1 MDVILHDGATVI
13 RRGRKACDGVHG
25 DADHIVRNL
34 EVLDRGVR
42 QDLLHE
48 LDPEGECHPT
58 ARLRRTQRAFHIVA
72 DPDPGDQAGGE
83 ADKPHVRSLGAGARL
98 PGQWS
103 PQDARTGCGAPL
115 HDPLHHVHQ
124 NIRRL
129 IYGSRAARGKYII
142 MGDSD
147 DSYDFSDM
155 LPFVREL
162 RGGSELVMGNRFR
175 GEIKPGAMPWLNRW
189 LGTPVLSALG
199 RLFFG
204 SPIGDFNCGLRG
216 FSAGAFQKMDLR
228 TNGMEFASE
237 MIVKATLLKLKI
249 SEVPTTLSPDGRSRP
264 PHLRRWRDGW
274 RHLRFMLLYS
284 PRWLFLYPGGLLM
297 TLGLLLSLWLLPGPR
312 FIGRVGFDI
321 HTMIYAAI
329 MMFVG
334 YQAVTF
340 AVFTKVFAITHGLL
354 PKDAKFH
361 RAFRITLETG
371 LAVGGVLVALGLII
385 SMVALGYWE
394 RRGFGPLDPIRT
406 LRVVTPGTICLTI
419 GFQTVFSSF
428 FLSVLGLVK
437 R

>member
-1 MDVILHDGATVI
+1 MSELREISEVNAKSARNESVSIGKVSVNYGTSVTGEDQSDPEVTILMPCLNESETLEVCI
-13 RRGRKACDGVHG
+13 RKAQGFLDANQVRGEIVVSDNGSTDGSQE
-25 DADHIVRNL
+25 I
-34 EVLDRGVR
+34 
-42 QDLLHE
+42 
-48 LDPEGECHPT
+48 
-58 ARLRRTQRAFHIVA
+58 AR
-72 DPDPGDQAGGE
+72 
-83 ADKPHVRSLGAGARL
+83 SCGARVVDV
-98 PGQWS
+98 PIRGY
-103 PQDARTGCGAPL
+103 GAA
-115 HDPLHHVHQ
+115 
-124 NIRRL
+124 L

>member
-1 MDVILHDGATVI
+1 MNESHEISELNGESSRNSIAKVLVNYATSVTGDGQSDPEVTILMPCLNESETLEVCI
-13 RRGRKACDGVHG
+13 RKAQGFLEANEVRGEIVVSDNGSSDGSQE
-25 DADHIVRNL
+25 I
-34 EVLDRGVR
+34 
-42 QDLLHE
+42 
-48 LDPEGECHPT
+48 
-58 ARLRRTQRAFHIVA
+58 ARR
-72 DPDPGDQAGGE
+72 
-83 ADKPHVRSLGAGARL
+83 
-98 PGQWS
+98 
-103 PQDARTGCGAPL
+103 CGAKVVDVP
-115 HDPLHHVHQ
+115 V
-124 NIRRL
+124 RGYGAAL
-129 IYGSRAARGKYII
+129 IYGSSEARGKYII

-147 DSYDFSDM
+147 NSYDFSD
-155 LPFVREL
+155 LQPFLKEL

-175 GEIKPGAMPWLNRW
+175 GGIKPGAMPWLNRW

-216 FSAGAFQKMDLR
+216 FSADAFKKMDLR
-228 TNGMEFASE
+228 TTGMEFASE
-237 MIVKATLLKLKI
+237 MIVKAALLNLKI

-297 TLGLLLSLWLLPGPR
+297 MLGLLLNLWLLPGPR
-312 FIGRVGFDI
+312 FIGKVGFDI

-354 PKDAKFH
+354 PHDPKFH

-385 SMVALGYWE
+385 SALAVGYWG
-394 RRGFGPLDPIRT
+394 RHGFGPLDPIRT

>member
-1 MDVILHDGATVI
+1 MSEDREARLAQEPARQETLSIGKVLVNYEDADLRGDNVDPELTILMPCLNESETLAVCI
-13 RRGRKACDGVHG
+13 RKAQEFLKANRIQGEIVISDNGSTDGS
-25 DADHIVRNL
+25 
-34 EVLDRGVR
+34 
-42 QDLLHE
+42 QDI
-48 LDPEGECHPT
+48 
-58 ARLRRTQRAFHIVA
+58 AR
-72 DPDPGDQAGGE
+72 
-83 ADKPHVRSLGAGARL
+83 SCGARVVDV
-98 PGQWS
+98 PIRGY
-103 PQDARTGCGAPL
+103 GAA
-115 HDPLHHVHQ
+115 
-124 NIRRL
+124 L

-147 DSYDFSDM
+147 DSYDFSD
-155 LPFVREL
+155 LLSFVREL

-175 GEIKPGAMPWLNRW
+175 GGIKPGAMPWLNRW
-189 LGTPVLSALG
+189 LGTPVLSAFG

-216 FSAGAFQKMDLR
+216 FSADAFKKMDLR

-274 RHLRFMLLYS
+274 RHFRFMLLYS

-297 TLGLLLSLWLLPGPR
+297 MLGLLLTLWLLPGPR
-312 FIGRVGFDI
+312 FIGKVGFDI

-334 YQAVTF
+334 YQGVTF

-354 PKDAKFH
+354 PHDAKFH

-371 LAVGGVLVALGLII
+371 LAVGGILVALGLII
-385 SMVALGYWE
+385 SVVALGYWE
-394 RRGFGPLDPIRT
+394 RQGFGPLDPIRT

-428 FLSVLGLVK
+428 FLSVLGLAK

>member
-1 MDVILHDGATVI
+1 MSNTSRVSESSASVAKDALNIDKVFVNYETSATTSAGFDPEVTILMPCLNEGQTLEVCI
-13 RRGRKACDGVHG
+13 RKAQRFLDENDVRGEILVSDNGSTDGSQE
-25 DADHIVRNL
+25 I
-34 EVLDRGVR
+34 
-42 QDLLHE
+42 
-48 LDPEGECHPT
+48 
-58 ARLRRTQRAFHIVA
+58 ARRC
-72 DPDPGDQAGGE
+72 
-83 ADKPHVRSLGAGARL
+83 GARVVDV
-98 PGQWS
+98 PVRGY
-103 PQDARTGCGAPL
+103 GAA
-115 HDPLHHVHQ
+115 
-124 NIRRL
+124 L
-129 IYGSRAARGKYII
+129 IYGSKTALGKYIV

-147 DSYDFSDM
+147 DSYDFSDLM
-155 LPFVREL
+155 PFVMDL
-162 RGGSELVMGNRFR
+162 RRGNDLVMGNRFR
-175 GEIKPGAMPWLNRW
+175 GGIKPGAMPFLNRW

-216 FSAGAFQKMDLR
+216 FSAEAFKKMGLR
-228 TNGMEFASE
+228 TPGMEFASE

-297 TLGLLLSLWLLPGPR
+297 ALGLLLTLWLLPGPR
-312 FIGRVGFDI
+312 FIGRVGFDV

-329 MMFVG
+329 MIFVG

-340 AVFTKVFAITHGLL
+340 AVFTKIFAITHGLL
-354 PKDAKFH
+354 PHDGKFH

-371 LAVGGVLVALGLII
+371 LAVGGALVAIGLVI
-385 SMVALGYWE
+385 SAIAVGRWQGH
-394 RRGFGPLDPIRT
+394 GFGPLDPIRT

-428 FLSVLGLVK
+428 FLSVLGLA
-437 R
+437 RR

>member
-1 MDVILHDGATVI
+1 MSEVSKISELSSQPGPNDAVSLREVLMKYETPDAGHAESNPEITILMPCLNESETLERCI
-13 RRGRKACDGVHG
+13 RKA
-25 DADHIVRNL
+25 
-34 EVLDRGVR
+34 
-42 QDLLHE
+42 
-48 LDPEGECHPT
+48 
-58 ARLRRTQRAFHIVA
+58 RAFL
-72 DPDPGDQAGGE
+72 E
-83 ADKPHVRSLGAGARL
+83 TNHVRGEIVVSDNGSTDGSQDIARACGARVVDVPL
-98 PGQWS
+98 RGY
-103 PQDARTGCGAPL
+103 GAA
-115 HDPLHHVHQ
+115 
-124 NIRRL
+124 L
-129 IYGSRAARGKYII
+129 IYGSRAARGTYII

-147 DSYDFSDM
+147 DSYDFSD
-155 LPFVREL
+155 LLAFVQDL
-162 RGGSELVMGNRFR
+162 RSGKDLVMGNRFR
-175 GEIKPGAMPWLNRW
+175 GGIKPGAMPRLNRW

-216 FSAGAFQKMDLR
+216 FSTAAFKKMDLR
-228 TNGMEFASE
+228 TTGMEFASE

-297 TLGLLLSLWLLPGPR
+297 LLGLLLTLWLLPGPR
-312 FIGRVGFDI
+312 FIGRVGFDV

-354 PKDAKFH
+354 PHDPKFR
-361 RAFRITLETG
+361 RAFRITLEMG
-371 LAVGGVLVALGLII
+371 LAVGGTLIAVGLVISAMALGL
-385 SMVALGYWE
+385 WE
-394 RRGFGPLDPIRT
+394 RQGFGSLDPIRT
-406 LRVVTPGTICLTI
+406 LRVVTPGTICLTL
-419 GFQTVFSSF
+419 GCQTIFSSF
-428 FLSVLGLVK
+428 FLSVLGLVT